1 MIKKKARENRV
12 KYVNP
17 LNQQIHRSRS
27 TGNVIAENKAGV
39 KNAKQGKSKQSVS
52 MLDKFEIACLVGSS
66 TIFYVSLREDGDD
79 YCFNREQIDRVVKD
93 YRIIKAQ
100 NDSVH
105 GLGILILKDDGPTDQ
120 QDFYHASKSDCLLY
134 NHPFKANS

>member
-12 KYVNP
+12 KYRDPVTE
-17 LNQQIHRSRS
+17 QIYRGRS

-52 MLDKFEIACLVGSS
+52 MLDKFEIACLVGSN
-66 TIFYVSLREDGDD
+66 TIFYVSLRENGDD
-79 YCFNREQIDRVVKD
+79 YCFDREHIDRVEKN

-120 QDFYHASKSDCLLY
+120 QDFYHADKSDCLLY
-134 NHPFKANS
+134 NQPFK

>member
-12 KYVNP
+12 KYQDP
-17 LNQQIHRSRS
+17 LTEQIYRGRS

-52 MLDKFEIACLVGSS
+52 MLDKFEIACLVGSK
-66 TIFYVSLREDGDD
+66 TIFYVSLRENGDD
-79 YCFNREQIDRVVKD
+79 YCFDREHIDRVEKN

-120 QDFYHASKSDCLLY
+120 QDFYHAKKSDCLLY
-134 NHPFKANS
+134 NQPFK